1 VAEVKH
7 EEPAAACCL
16 GHCGAGEPQRWRP
29 AVWEEQSR
37 KDSMEE
43 RKAERWLS
51 AESKGERWRAR
62 TEILVGQTREAK
74 WSSGLAHK
82 NLVAE
87 RDIR

>member
-1 VAEVKH
+1 
-7 EEPAAACCL
+7 
-16 GHCGAGEPQRWRP
+16 
-29 AVWEEQSR
+29 
-37 KDSMEE
+37 MEE

-51 AESKGERWRAR
+51 AESKGEMWRAR
-62 TEILVGQTREAK
+62 TEIFVGQTREAK